1 MSAVTVPLRVRAE
14 RVRRPELWVALGCAV
29 GFVLVCVAFVWTPAG
44 QMIDGALLPE
54 AGRYGYQQDSV
65 MIEPAESVLRLVG
78 NPLRLAFVLGI
89 VVLAGLVVRRF
100 LAGVAGV
107 AVVIGSV
114 LAARVLKELIARP
127 ELDVIG
133 STTHNSF
140 PSGHVAA
147 AAGLVF
153 AVMLVVPPQVRPWLV
168 LPGVVWV
175 GVVVGATMVAGW
187 HRLSDGLGAVLLAA
201 TLYCLAVALTR
212 RSAAL
217 R

>member
-1 MSAVTVPLRVRAE
+1 MSAITVPLRARAE
-14 RVRRPELWVALGCAV
+14 RVRRPELWVALGCTV

-44 QMIDGALLPE
+44 QVIDGALLPQT
-54 AGRYGYQQDSV
+54 GRYGYPRDSV

-78 NPLRLAFVLGI
+78 NPLRLAVVLGI
-89 VVLAGLVVRRF
+89 VVLAGLIVRRF
-100 LAGVAGV
+100 WAGVAGV
-107 AVVIGSV
+107 AVVVGSV
-114 LAARVLKELIARP
+114 LAARVLKELITRP

-153 AVMLVVPPQVRPWLV
+153 AVMLVVPPHVRPWLV

-175 GVVVGATMVAGW
+175 AVVIGATMVAGW